1 VSTTPEPPF
10 FVYLDRVE
18 ILAIHLAVLNPG
30 ELEGV
35 LHPDQVDAAVARP
48 QRSAFGVDA
57 FPTLRDKAACLLHSI
72 ARIGHPFADGNHR
85 TAARAAVTFLRL
97 NGVSVDLDM
106 KVNETERFV
115 WDVGDGVYDGE
126 TEIQDI
132 AAILQTYA
140 VPLDEV

>member
-1 VSTTPEPPF
+1 MTPEPPPF
-10 FVYLDRVE
+10 FVYLDAQE
-18 ILAIHLAVLNPG
+18 ILYIHEQVLNPG
-30 ELEGV
+30 ELTGV
-35 LHPDQVDAAVARP
+35 PRPEYIDSAVARP
-48 QRSAFGVDA
+48 QMVLFGEDRY
-57 FPTLRDKAACLLHSI
+57 PTVWEKGACLLHSL

-85 TAARAAVTFLRL
+85 TAAGAAVTFLRW
-97 NGVSVDLDM
+97 NGHPVNLDM

-115 WDVGDGVYDGE
+115 WDVGDGMYDGD